1 MRQAITKHNRAS
13 LAKQLQ
19 EAPEGYYISIKPPT
33 RSLQQNAYFHD
44 LCGEIAKAGV
54 HWMGKPRTADQWKV
68 LLISGHGIATGHGAE
83 VVAGM
88 EGEIVN
94 IRESSAQM
102 GVGRLN
108 SLIDYTLAFVA
119 EHDVKLPYREQAA

>member
-1 MRQAITKHNRAS
+1 MKLPITSQTLPRLHKM
-13 LAKQLQ
+13 LD
-19 EAPEGYYISIKPPT
+19 EAPDGYMADIKPAT
-33 RSLQQNAYFHD
+33 RTLAQNAYFHD
-44 LCGEIAKAGV
+44 LCGEIARAGV
-54 HWMGKPRTADQWKV
+54 HWMGKPRSADQWKV

-83 VVAGM
+83 VVAGL

-102 GVGRLN
+102 GIGRLN

-119 EHDVKLPYREQAA
+119 EHEVKLPYREAA

>member
-1 MRQAITKHNRAS
+1 MRSVINQATRPKI
-13 LAKQLQ
+13 AKALSETQD
-19 EAPEGYYISIKPPT
+19 GYYVSIKPPT

-54 HWMGKPRTADQWKV
+54 YWMGKPRTADQWKV
-68 LLISGHGIATGHGAE
+68 LLISGHGIATGRGAE
-83 VVAGM
+83 VVAGL

-102 GVGRLN
+102 GIGRLN
-108 SLIDYTLAFVA
+108 SLIDYTLAFCN
-119 EHDVKLPYREQAA
+119 EHDVKLPYREAA

>member
-1 MRQAITKHNRAS
+1 MRQAITKATRAR
-13 LAKQLQ
+13 LIQQLQ
-19 EAPEGYYISIKPPT
+19 EAPEGYYVSIQPPT

-54 HWMGKPRTADQWKV
+54 HWMGKPRTAAQWKV

-83 VVAGM
+83 VVAGL

-94 IRESSAQM
+94 IRESSASM
-102 GVGRLN
+102 GIGRLN
-108 SLIDYTLAFVA
+108 SLIDYTLALCA
-119 EHDVKLPYREQAA
+119 EHDVKLPYKEAA